1 MGNITINTAEEFRF
15 SNLAFRAAVTPPEHP
30 SLLSAGMHYPYSIQ
44 MPTTRHILQVTPAT
58 MSQWPSLSG
67 SHKFCTFS
75 LGVSLLCSEAGH
87 GSTHAWTKEASPAEC
102 VKCRLL
108 VAAVTRYLCLAGE
121 EWRAAEWTGRTSSL
135 SSDPRKETIE
145 GGKKRKREPVYLCN
159 RREAANTQFSFL
171 PFWFTYYLFFL
182 LLFQSFQ
189 CFYYLF
195 YHLYTNY
202 PDVKEA
208 EFKDLKLQPG
218 NTWNMYFILCHLFSH
233 RDDSFARKQWKKMAL
248 KAQKT
253 PQKPQQRGVFSEC
266 SEPFRY
272 LQVFP
277 LPSCLLLLTF
287 CLLTNILTRIFFIN
301 NNSRTLCSWPSSLHS
316 VLCSASAYGKVI
328 HHWHDALLWEQMQS
342 VKDEVYYKT

>member
-1 MGNITINTAEEFRF
+1 MGNITINTAEEFKF
-15 SNLAFRAAVTPPEHP
+15 SNLALRAAVTPPEHP

-75 LGVSLLCSEAGH
+75 LGVSLLCSEAGR

-159 RREAANTQFSFL
+159 RREAANTF
-171 PFWFTYYLFFL
+171 
-182 LLFQSFQ
+182 
-189 CFYYLF
+189 
-195 YHLYTNY
+195 NY
-202 PDVKEA
+202 
-208 EFKDLKLQPG
+208 
-218 NTWNMYFILCHLFSH
+218 
-233 RDDSFARKQWKKMAL
+233 
-248 KAQKT
+248 
-253 PQKPQQRGVFSEC
+253 
-266 SEPFRY
+266 
-272 LQVFP
+272 
-277 LPSCLLLLTF
+277 CLLLNFLSYLFDSHIIYFFFFFFKVFSVFIICFITY
-287 CLLTNILTRIFFIN
+287 TQIILMWKRLNLKI
-301 NNSRTLCSWPSSLHS
+301 
-316 VLCSASAYGKVI
+316 
-328 HHWHDALLWEQMQS
+328 
-342 VKDEVYYKT
+342 